1 MSFVVDS
8 SIALTWCFEDEA
20 TEAADALLVR
30 LTHDGAHAPSLWPL
44 EVLNALVAAQ
54 RRGRL
59 TSKERHDRI
68 ALLHALPII
77 LDMDTAAQSWTITN
91 LLAERHGLTLYDAA
105 YLELA
110 QRLNLP
116 LATLDADL
124 RTAAN
129 AIGVPVL
136 GSQTY
141 ATIVE
146 PK

>member
-8 SIALTWCFEDEA
+8 SIALAWCFEDEA

-30 LTHDGAHAPSLWPL
+30 LTAGGAYAPSLWPL
-44 EVLNALVAAQ
+44 EVLNVLVMAQ

-59 TSKERHDRI
+59 TAEARQARLT
-68 ALLHALPII
+68 LLQALPII
-77 LDMDTAAQSWTITN
+77 LDTETSVQAWTITN
-91 LLAERHGLTLYDAA
+91 LLAERHGLTLYDAT

-129 AIGVPVL
+129 ALGVPLL
-136 GSQTY
+136 GKPQ
-141 ATIVE
+141 A
-146 PK
+146 

>member
-20 TEAADALLVR
+20 TQAADALLVR
-30 LTHDGAHAPSLWPL
+30 LTKDGACAPSLWPL
-44 EVLNALVAAQ
+44 EVLNVLVMAQ

-59 TSKERHDRI
+59 TSESRQDRL
-68 ALLHALPII
+68 ALLQALPIRI
-77 LDMDTAAQSWTITN
+77 DMETADQAWTITN
-91 LLAERHGLTLYDAA
+91 LLAERHRLTLYDAA

-116 LATLDADL
+116 LATLDNDL

-129 AIGVPVL
+129 TLGVPLL
-136 GSQTY
+136 GSPTD
-141 ATIVE
+141 
-146 PK
+146 

>member
-20 TEAADALLVR
+20 TQAADALLVK
-30 LTHDGAHAPSLWPL
+30 LTHDGAHAPSLWAL
-44 EVLNALVAAQ
+44 EVLNVLMIAQ
-54 RRGRL
+54 RCGRITL
-59 TSKERHDRI
+59 KERQDRI
-68 ALLHALPII
+68 ALLHALPIT
-77 LDMDTAAQSWTITN
+77 LDTETAEQAWTITN

-116 LATLDADL
+116 LATLDTDL

-129 AIGVPVL
+129 AMGVPVL
-136 GSQTY
+136 GIQT
-141 ATIVE
+141 
-146 PK
+146 

>member
-20 TEAADALLVR
+20 TPAADALLVR
-30 LTHDGAHAPSLWPL
+30 LASDGAHAPSLWPL
-44 EVLNALVAAQ
+44 EVLNALLAAQ
-54 RRGRL
+54 RRGRI
-59 TSKERHDRI
+59 TSEARQNRLV
-68 ALLHALPII
+68 LLHALPII
-77 LDMDTAAQSWTITN
+77 LDTETAGQAWTITN
-91 LLAERHGLTLYDAA
+91 LSAERHGLTLYDAA

-129 AIGVPVL
+129 ALGVPLL
-136 GSQTY
+136 GSP
-141 ATIVE
+141 AD
-146 PK
+146 

>member
-44 EVLNALVAAQ
+44 EVLNALVMAQ

-77 LDMDTAAQSWTITN
+77 LDTDTAAQSWTITN

-116 LATLDADL
+116 LATLDAEL
-124 RTAAN
+124 RAAAN

-136 GSQTY
+136 ESRT
-141 ATIVE
+141 
-146 PK
+146 